1 MIERLQRP
9 LIDRP
14 RYVSKLQNNV
24 NTMPNKVVNKE
35 LSMQENQIQH
45 PISGSANSIDEYIKV
60 KQPINLKPST
70 KRKTKKPTVKKKTKK
85 PATLPHQLKPPKKNE
100 GGVLKQ
106 MKDKFIGKPKGRD
119 GN

>member
-24 NTMPNKVVNKE
+24 NTIPNKVVNKE
-35 LSMQENQIQH
+35 VSIQENQIQQ
-45 PISGSANSIDEYIKV
+45 PISGSVNSIDEDIKV

-70 KRKTKKPTVKKKTKK
+70 KRKTKKSATKRKTKK
-85 PATLPHQLKPPKKNE
+85 PATLPHQLKTPKKNE

-106 MKDKFIGKPKGRD
+106 MKDKFIGKSKGKG